1 MLAKTVSQ
9 WNTPRRG
16 SEHKH
21 LHNTRWDPAIRSIHS
36 TPGHIIPRETLISAL
51 GDARKELSRRMFVV
65 RKTKTHAT
73 SKDKRMDKLQ
83 LCIRS
88 EKDRPA
94 AHTAELSIRNITGN
108 EKGSQE
114 AR

>member
-1 MLAKTVSQ
+1 
-9 WNTPRRG
+9 
-16 SEHKH
+16 
-21 LHNTRWDPAIRSIHS
+21 
-36 TPGHIIPRETLISAL
+36 
-51 GDARKELSRRMFVV
+51 MFVV

-88 EKDRPA
+88 EKARPA

-114 AR
+114 AK